1 MLENLIEN
9 AIRSCGNETELRA
22 QRNTNHKVSFL
33 SGNLISNTRK
43 TAGGVSA
50 RVFKNGYWG
59 HSASSQY
66 DIEGVKAVLK
76 AADENA
82 EFLSG
87 HLEKKDSRLE
97 KYNPINIPLSRE
109 YVDIPQKMYIDFGK
123 KLDEYIEKNCPSL
136 TGRTVV
142 VTADTMEKLLC
153 TTGGTVAHTIAP
165 RVYVYI
171 FMSAQAADG
180 SNIELFDAVH
190 GGEGYFTDYFT
201 DFDKCF
207 EAADKLYK
215 KVLDKCNGVFPEAGV
230 ADVILDA
237 DLAGMLA
244 HEAVGHTVEA
254 DLVMGGSVAGPNLG
268 KQVASEMV
276 NLVDF
281 ANTALGKPCPLP
293 MFVDEEGVPA
303 TDEWIIRDGVLV
315 GFMNNR
321 ESAAKFDMQPH
332 GNARAHTFADEPII
346 RMRNTA
352 ILPGTDKLSDM
363 IASIDHGYY
372 LTDTGNGQADTT
384 GEFMFGINMGYE
396 IVNGKLG
403 KPLRDTTI
411 SGVAFDML
419 KTVTMLSDEISWQSS
434 GYCGKKQLI
443 PVGCGGPAVK
453 CKVNIGG
460 R

>member
-1 MLENLIEN
+1 MLENKIEN
-9 AIRSCGNETELRA
+9 ALKNITNETEIRA
-22 QRNTNHKVSFL
+22 HLNTNHKVSLL
-33 SGNLISNTRK
+33 SGNLVTNTRS
-43 TAGGVSA
+43 TASGLSA

-59 HSASSQY
+59 LSAGSDY
-66 DIEGVKAVLK
+66 DEAGVKAVLE
-76 AADENA
+76 AADKNA
-82 EFLSG
+82 EFLSANA
-87 HLEKKDSRLE
+87 KKKSSRLA
-97 KYNPINIPLSRE
+97 PGDIVNIPLTRD
-109 YVDIPQKMYIDFGK
+109 YVDTPQKLYIDFAK
-123 KLDEYIEKNCPSL
+123 ELDEYIKNKYPNLSS
-136 TGRTVV
+136 RAVS
-142 VTADTMEKLLC
+142 VTADSMEKLLY
-153 TTGGTVAHTIAP
+153 TTSGSFAHTIAP

-171 FMSAQAADG
+171 IMAAEAEDG
-180 SNIELFDAVH
+180 STIELFDAVN

-201 DFDKCF
+201 THDKCF
-207 EAADKLYK
+207 EAADKLYE
-215 KVLDKCNGVFPEAGV
+215 KVMRKCEGIFPEAGT

-237 DLAGMLA
+237 SLAGMLA

-254 DLVMGGSVAGPNLG
+254 DLVLGGSVAGSNLG

-281 ANTALGKPCPLP
+281 ANTALGSPVPLP
-293 MFVDEEGVPA
+293 MFTDDEGVKA
-303 TDEWIIRDGVLV
+303 TDEVIIKDGILT

-321 ESAAKFDMQPH
+321 ETAAHFGMTPH
-332 GNARAHTFADEPII
+332 GNARAHGFADEPII

-352 ILPGTDKLSDM
+352 ILPGKDKLEDM
-363 IASIDHGYY
+363 IASIDKGYY

-403 KPLRDTTI
+403 RPIRDTTI

-419 KTVTMLSDEISWQSS
+419 KTVTMLSDELHWESS
-434 GYCGKKQLI
+434 GYCGKKQMI
-443 PVGCGGPAVK
+443 PVGVGGPAVK